1 MGKKE
6 ENVVENEVVETTDVK
21 ETEVNGIKIAEE
33 VVAKIAGIAAS
44 EVKGVF
50 GMNGGLVEGFSE
62 IFGKKS
68 FSKGVKVQ
76 VTEKDA
82 ITGKSYVLIG
92 QTIVEELFGA
102 EDPLGKTIRLK
113 GKPFTIIGILKEKG
127 DGMGGSDQ
135 DNIIVMPYK
144 TLRQRLK
151 GSPRPNFADLVLVKA
166 SEEDKVAILGKR
178 IENHLRLRH
187 RLKPS
192 TKNDFEI

>member
-6 ENVVENEVVETTDVK
+6 ENLVENEVVETTDVK

-33 VVAKIAGIAAS
+33 VVAKIAGIAAA

-82 ITGKSYVLIG
+82 TIDLYI
-92 QTIVEELFGA
+92 IVEYGCRIPDIAWEIQNRVKTSVENMTGLKVLEVNIHVQGVNLPKDAKNA
-102 EDPLGKTIRLK
+102 EAPKT
-113 GKPFTIIGILKEKG
+113 EN
-127 DGMGGSDQ
+127 D
-135 DNIIVMPYK
+135 
-144 TLRQRLK
+144 
-151 GSPRPNFADLVLVKA
+151 VKVG
-166 SEEDKVAILGKR
+166 EVIDKK
-178 IENHLRLRH
+178 
-187 RLKPS
+187 
-192 TKNDFEI
+192 

>member
-6 ENVVENEVVETTDVK
+6 ENVVENEVVETADVK

-82 ITGKSYVLIG
+82 IIDLYI
-92 QTIVEELFGA
+92 IVEYGCRIPDIAWEIQNRV
-102 EDPLGKTIRLK
+102 KTSVENMTGLK
-113 GKPFTIIGILKEKG
+113 VLEV
-127 DGMGGSDQ
+127 
-135 DNIIVMPYK
+135 NIHVQGVNLPKDVKNADTPKADTENATDEVK
-144 TLRQRLK
+144 TGEVIDAQ
-151 GSPRPNFADLVLVKA
+151 
-166 SEEDKVAILGKR
+166 
-178 IENHLRLRH
+178 
-187 RLKPS
+187 
-192 TKNDFEI
+192 